1 MGSGEV
7 IRYLATYGSERVL
20 KAALFGAIPPFLL
33 ETDDNP
39 EGVEGKVFDE
49 IKAAIVNDRYA

>member
-7 IRYLATYGSERVL
+7 VRYLGTYGSARVQ

-33 ETDDNP
+33 KRDDNP
-39 EGVEGKVFDE
+39 GSWVGVTVSF
-49 IKAAIVNDRYA
+49 